1 MYELF
6 LSLSNV
12 NYSVNGKER
21 RYISVFEIRL
31 EISILCTPM
40 TEAQEIEVRPEII
53 EMHVKIP

>member
-1 MYELF
+1 MHVLF

-31 EISILCTPM
+31 KISILCTPM

-53 EMHVKIP
+53 EMHVKIH